1 MSSALDLVVLNGPLE
16 GTVVQLNPRAPLV
29 LGRAKKGLQLIDP
42 LVSLV
47 HAEITW
53 EGDRY
58 WVQDRGSA
66 TGTFVN
72 DVRLTDRA
80 VVLVPGMRI
89 RLGETDLEVRE
100 RPQSILLRVL
110 GVVAAVLV
118 LGLGVR
124 SVMESIDIEYEPVIR
139 WFEPVKQ
146 GAGYE
151 SPLLRIPTEFIR
163 THGVDHRDLKIEQVT
178 DYDGNGI
185 SELWLA
191 WSGGREIVTF
201 RADGAWQTVAE
212 LRKDCRIKGRQLPE
226 GLPAECYQVGRV
238 ATGVPE
244 ACRNQEHEH
253 GFPDLDCTGTTYRF
267 VDGRYEVVQQ
277 DGVFVWM
284 PPTEEVDVPKVG
296 GKKGETEKARRV
308 KAGAPEPALFTLL
321 RPEQLAGFL
330 VERGVAEPVHYVV
343 CEDAVKGIKPQA
355 LTDAGEIVPLSV
367 GCAGDVF
374 VQGPTRKAEY
384 GDGLP
389 VMFAFTGV
397 GYEALLRD
405 LAVYLSGFEDPAF
418 MSADERAMFDVIS
431 REPIRRTGGVRL
443 AFEGPERV
451 LVPIAAEDPLPAR
464 PRRLSAAEFAAAPPV
479 SGATLLIDA
488 PGRYDLRGCGEL
500 DVQLSDWHCLFT
512 KGCTETSTFA
522 RLQVLGCAQP
532 GPVVHIPYKRGVTR
546 YKDDDYVGTVSVES
560 LDVDG
565 QIDALRMRFAYRL
578 PYDEV
583 R

>member
-16 GTVVQLNPRAPLV
+16 GTVVQLDPRVPLV
-29 LGRAKKGLQLIDP
+29 LGRARKGLQLIDP

-58 WVQDRGSA
+58 WVQDRASA

-72 DVRLTDRA
+72 DVRLAERA

-100 RPQSILLRVL
+100 RPKSMLLRVV
-110 GVVAAVLV
+110 GVVGAVLV
-118 LGLGVR
+118 LVLGVR
-124 SVMESIDIEYEPVIR
+124 SVMESIDIEYDPVIR

-151 SPLLRIPTEFIR
+151 SPRLRIPTEFIR
-163 THGVDHRDLKIEQVT
+163 THGIDHRDLKIDQVT

-191 WSGGREIVTF
+191 WPDGREVVTF
-201 RADGAWQTVAE
+201 RADGDWQTMAT
-212 LRKDCRIKGRQLPE
+212 LRKDCRIKGRQRAE
-226 GLPAECYQVGRV
+226 GVPAECYQQARV

-244 ACRNQEHEH
+244 SCRNQTHEH

-267 VDGRYEVVQQ
+267 VNGRYQVVQQ
-277 DGVFVWM
+277 DGVFAWM
-284 PPTEEVDVPKVG
+284 PPTTEIEVPVEGGAKGAKEKV
-296 GKKGETEKARRV
+296 RRV
-308 KAGAPEPALFTLL
+308 KPGPPEPALFTMV

-343 CEDAVKGIKPQA
+343 CEDAVAGIRPQA
-355 LTDAGEIVPLSV
+355 LTDRGEIVPMSM

-384 GDGLP
+384 GDSLP

-397 GYEALLRD
+397 GYDALLQD
-405 LAVYLSGFEDPAF
+405 LAMYLSGFDDPAF
-418 MSADERAMFDVIS
+418 MSASEREVYDALA
-431 REPIRRTGGVRL
+431 REPMRRTGGVRL
-443 AFEGPERV
+443 AFQGPDRV
-451 LVPIAAEDPLPAR
+451 MLPIASEEPLPAR
-464 PRRLSAAEFAAAPPV
+464 PRRLLATEFAAAPPV
-479 SGATLLIDA
+479 SGSMLLIDA

-500 DVQLSDWHCLFT
+500 DVQLNDWHCLFT
-512 KGCTETSTFA
+512 KGCTSTSTFA
-522 RLQVLGCAQP
+522 RMQVLGCAEP
-532 GPVVHIPYKRGVTR
+532 GPVVEVPYQRGVVR
-546 YKDDDYVGTVSVES
+546 YKDENYVGSASIES
-560 LDVDG
+560 LDADG
-565 QIDALRMRFAYRL
+565 QIDVLRLRFAYRL